1 MVNDDDDEDANI
13 ERVRFRATR
22 VCLSRCEED
31 IVRNTEEEEEKKGE
45 KRGEE
50 EAEEKRI
57 TNSLSLTLQKLPRT
71 LLRFARA
78 RAKTR
83 VAAAAA
89 AEKRLRER

>member
-1 MVNDDDDEDANI
+1 MHTFISLFSPDDALTMTALPMVNDDDDEDANI

-50 EAEEKRI
+50 EEEKRI
-57 TNSLSLTLQKLPRT
+57 
-71 LLRFARA
+71 
-78 RAKTR
+78 
-83 VAAAAA
+83 
-89 AEKRLRER
+89 